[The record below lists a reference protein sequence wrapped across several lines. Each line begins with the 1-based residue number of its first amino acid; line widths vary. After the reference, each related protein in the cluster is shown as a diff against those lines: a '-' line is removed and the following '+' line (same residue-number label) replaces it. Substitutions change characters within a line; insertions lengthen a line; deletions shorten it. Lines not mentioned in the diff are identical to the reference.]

1 MNHDVK
7 DQVREFAE
15 AMARSVPEIELHD
28 VLEDAGPVHTGVVPI
43 RRRLSGPAV
52 AVLAAVAVAVFILVP
67 GLLLT
72 GPASVQPVSAPTTQ
86 PNVLSTPQDG
96 DEVAYH
102 ERFMERLPAILV
114 EASSFQTEILAD
126 GLVTEDEQ
134 RTALDAFVSCV
145 EDEGGRV
152 IGLQLYPNGLIQQY
166 SIAGDN
172 GSYQSAEEADTIAAA
187 CKTEYYSFIEEGRR
201 ATIHPDW
208 TESWELQQI
217 AECLQEAGVN
227 VADQP
232 SDWAELKSDAGRN
245 LEDLYSCNDEVQG
258 SS

>member
-1 MNHDVK
+1 
-7 DQVREFAE
+7 
-15 AMARSVPEIELHD
+15 MARSVPEIELHD
-28 VLEDAGPVHTGVVPI
+28 VLEDAGPGRISVVPM

-52 AVLAAVAVAVFILVP
+52 AVLTAVAVAAFILVP

-72 GPASVQPVSAPTTQ
+72 GPAGVQSVSPPTTQ
-86 PNVLSTPQDG
+86 THSLSTPQDG
-96 DEVAYH
+96 DEVTYQ

-134 RTALDAFVSCV
+134 RIALDAFVSCV
-145 EDEGGRV
+145 EDEGGRM
-152 IGLQLYPNGLIQQY
+152 IGLELSPNGLIRQY
-166 SIAGDN
+166 SIAGDD
-172 GSYQSAEEADTIAAA
+172 GSYLSAEAADSAAA
-187 CKTEYYSFIEEGRR
+187 DCRAEYYSFIEEGRR